1 MVRIEADV
9 YGRRPVLEAL
19 RAGHVARIYLAREAR
34 DASILRELHESA
46 HAAGV
51 RIEIVPRADL
61 DRALP
66 NRNHQGIAAAHHQ
79 FAYVDLDEI
88 LRVAGEVREPGLI
101 LALDGVQDVGNLGSL
116 LRSADGAG
124 VHGVVL
130 PRHRAA
136 GVTPAVVRASA
147 GAAEHLAIALETN
160 LTRTLRE
167 LKRAGYWAIGLD
179 EEGTLPYHA
188 LDADRPLVLVVGG
201 EEKGLTRLVRET
213 CDQVV
218 RLPMYGRVASLNA
231 AVAGAIVLYEV
242 RRQRDLGRRPS
253 PEQASDEERI

>member
-88 LRVAGEVREPGLI
+88 LRVAGEAREPGLI

-147 GAAEHLAIALETN
+147 GAAEHLAIAL
-160 LTRTLRE
+160 
-167 LKRAGYWAIGLD
+167 D

-188 LDADRPLVLVVGG
+188 LDAGRPLVLVVGG

>member
-1 MVRIEADV
+1 MARIDADV

-19 RAGHVARIYLAREAR
+19 RAGHVERIYLAREAR
-34 DASILRELHESA
+34 DAAILRELQE
-46 HAAGV
+46 AA
-51 RIEIVPRADL
+51 RTTNVPIQMVSRADL

-79 FAYVDLDEI
+79 FAYAELDE
-88 LRVAGEVREPGLI
+88 LLQRAEAAGEPGLL
-101 LALDGVQDVGNLGSL
+101 LALDGVQDAGNLGSL

-167 LKRAGYWAIGLD
+167 LKRAGYWVIGLD
-179 EEGTLPYHA
+179 EEATLPYHA
-188 LDADRPLVLVVGG
+188 LDAGRPLVLVIGG

-218 RLPMYGRVASLNA
+218 RLPMYGRVDSLNA

-242 RRQRDLGRRPS
+242 RRQRAGGT
-253 PEQASDEERI
+253 AVNTAGH

>member
-1 MVRIEADV
+1 VRIEADV

-19 RAGHVARIYLAREAR
+19 RAGHAARIYLAREAR
-34 DASILRELHESA
+34 EAAILRELQESA
-46 HAAGV
+46 RAAGV
-51 RIEIVPRADL
+51 PVQVVSRADL

-79 FAYVDLDEI
+79 FAYADLDQI
-88 LRVAGEVREPGLI
+88 LQVAEAAAEPGLI
-101 LALDGVQDVGNLGSL
+101 LALDGLQDAGNLGSL

-160 LTRTLRE
+160 LTRVLQQ
-167 LKRAGYWAIGLD
+167 LKAAGYWAIGLD
-179 EEGTLPYHA
+179 EDGALPYHGF
-188 LDADRPLVLVVGG
+188 DADRPLVLVVGG
-201 EEKGLTRLVRET
+201 EEKGLSRLVRET

-218 RLPMYGRVASLNA
+218 RLPMYGRMASLNA

-242 RRQRDLGRRPS
+242 RRQRAREADG
-253 PEQASDEERI
+253 